1 MYRLKVSGYASRPW
15 MGNSIEPLVV
25 GVGALIEQGVDTAK
39 FEIRGLEGR
48 RLRRA
53 STKERV
59 GYAQI
64 TTPKTE
70 SSPPSTLGDDD
81 KRDALSIPS
90 YCDGRQRVGL
100 EFVLGGMP
108 LIPSKASSIAASNT
122 VLGDGGFDVNS
133 VGIFRRYR

>member
-1 MYRLKVSGYASRPW
+1 MVRIDSKLLVTRVVHGWVIRPNPWRRRTHRARYRHGEF
-15 MGNSIEPLVV
+15 G
-25 GVGALIEQGVDTAK
+25 
-39 FEIRGLEGR
+39 GLEGR
-48 RLRRA
+48 RPRRA
-53 STKERV
+53 LTKERV